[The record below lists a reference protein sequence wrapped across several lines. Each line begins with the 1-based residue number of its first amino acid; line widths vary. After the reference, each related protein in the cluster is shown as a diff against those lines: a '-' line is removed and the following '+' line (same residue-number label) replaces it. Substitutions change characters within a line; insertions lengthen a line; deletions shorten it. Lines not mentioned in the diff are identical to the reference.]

1 MSLFKTSPQPWG
13 AGDKHAFLYD
23 AEGNCIANFNTD
35 AEKWP
40 QGSKSAVDLTN
51 RNRAAGCV
59 NALVGIETPKQFV
72 MIAKMVAKMVAN
84 GDLPPA
90 ALKSVL
96 DGDEVWAVR
105 GVVRDLAS
113 PKIWSTLSAQTL
125 SDAMLRGQMYTQA
138 DHTVS
143 VIYIPTD
150 KVVL

>member
-1 MSLFKTSPQPWG
+1 MSMFETSPQPWN

-23 AEGNCIANFNTD
+23 ANGNRIADFNTD

-40 QGSKSAVDLTN
+40 HGSKSAVDLTN
-51 RNRAAGCV
+51 RNRAADCV
-59 NALVGIETPKQFV
+59 NALMGIETPKQFV
-72 MIAKMVAKMVAN
+72 MIAKMVAN

-125 SDAMLRGQMYTQA
+125 SDAVLRGQIYTQA

-143 VIYIPTD
+143 VIYLPTD